1 MNLQLFLLLIVVVTA
16 LAFDFTNGFHDTG
29 NAMATSIASGAL
41 APRVAV
47 ALPAVLNLIG
57 AFLSTAVAA
66 TIAKG
71 LIDANLVTLELVF
84 AGLVGGI
91 VWNLLTWLL
100 GIPSSSSHALIGGI
114 VGATIAA
121 VGLRGVIWS
130 GVVSKVIVPAV
141 VAALLATL
149 VGAVGT
155 WLVYRTTRGVAEKR
169 TERGFR
175 RGQIGSA
182 SLVSLA
188 HGTNDAQ
195 KTMGVIFLA
204 LMSYGAVST
213 TASVPPLWV
222 IVSCAVAMAAGTYLG
237 GWRII
242 RTLGKGLVEIKPP
255 QGMAAESSSAA
266 VILLS
271 AHFGYALSTT
281 QVATGSVL
289 GSGVGKPGAEV
300 RWGVAGRMVVAWLVT
315 LPLAGLVGAFTY
327 GLVHFIGG
335 YPGAILG
342 FALLWLTATAIW
354 LRSRRAPID
363 HTNVNADWEGNLT
376 AGLEAGAQPLADQR
390 PPVPAPPAPTPP
402 PNHRSTT
409 VRRHHEERPVS
420 AWFNYTATL
429 KILIFSLLA
438 GALLPGLFAVGVRLQ
453 AAGDGA
459 DATARRRPLLVAV
472 SWAIFALV
480 LAVVIIGVLYI
491 ARDFIAHHTG
501 WAFLGAT
508 PK

>member
-47 ALPAVLNLIG
+47 ALSAVLNLIG

-242 RTLGKGLVEIKPP
+242 RTIGKGLVEIKPP

-402 PNHRSTT
+402 PNHRAPQFGVTT
-409 VRRHHEERPVS
+409 RNAP
-420 AWFNYTATL
+420 
-429 KILIFSLLA
+429 
-438 GALLPGLFAVGVRLQ
+438 
-453 AAGDGA
+453 
-459 DATARRRPLLVAV
+459 
-472 SWAIFALV
+472 
-480 LAVVIIGVLYI
+480 
-491 ARDFIAHHTG
+491 
-501 WAFLGAT
+501 
-508 PK
+508 

>member
-300 RWGVAGRMVVAWLVT
+300 RWGVAGRMVVAWVVT

-402 PNHRSTT
+402 PNHRAPQFGVTT
-409 VRRHHEERPVS
+409 RNAP
-420 AWFNYTATL
+420 
-429 KILIFSLLA
+429 
-438 GALLPGLFAVGVRLQ
+438 
-453 AAGDGA
+453 
-459 DATARRRPLLVAV
+459 
-472 SWAIFALV
+472 
-480 LAVVIIGVLYI
+480 
-491 ARDFIAHHTG
+491 
-501 WAFLGAT
+501 
-508 PK
+508 

>member
-47 ALPAVLNLIG
+47 ALSAVLNLIG

-204 LMSYGAVST
+204 LMSFGAVST

-402 PNHRSTT
+402 PNHRAPQFGVTT
-409 VRRHHEERPVS
+409 RNAP
-420 AWFNYTATL
+420 
-429 KILIFSLLA
+429 
-438 GALLPGLFAVGVRLQ
+438 
-453 AAGDGA
+453 
-459 DATARRRPLLVAV
+459 
-472 SWAIFALV
+472 
-480 LAVVIIGVLYI
+480 
-491 ARDFIAHHTG
+491 
-501 WAFLGAT
+501 
-508 PK
+508 

>member
-47 ALPAVLNLIG
+47 ALSAVLNLIG

-266 VILLS
+266 VVLLS

-402 PNHRSTT
+402 PNHRAPQFGVTT
-409 VRRHHEERPVS
+409 RNAP
-420 AWFNYTATL
+420 
-429 KILIFSLLA
+429 
-438 GALLPGLFAVGVRLQ
+438 
-453 AAGDGA
+453 
-459 DATARRRPLLVAV
+459 
-472 SWAIFALV
+472 
-480 LAVVIIGVLYI
+480 
-491 ARDFIAHHTG
+491 
-501 WAFLGAT
+501 
-508 PK
+508 

>member
-1 MNLQLFLLLIVVVTA
+1 MNIDLFLLIIVVITA

-41 APRVAV
+41 APKVAV
-47 ALPAVLNLIG
+47 ALSAVLNLVG

-121 VGLRGVIWS
+121 VGGHGVIWK
-130 GVVSKVIVPAV
+130 GVVSKVIIPAIIA
-141 VAALLATL
+141 AALAIV
-149 VGAVGT
+149 VGAVAT
-155 WLVYRTTRGVAEKR
+155 WTVYRITRGVRPAR
-169 TERGFR
+169 TANGFR

-204 LMSYGAVST
+204 LMSYGAVSR
-213 TASVPPLWV
+213 TASMPPLWV
-222 IVSCAVAMAAGTYLG
+222 IVCCALAMALGTYLG

-242 RTLGKGLVEIKPP
+242 RTLGKGLVEIQPP

-281 QVATGSVL
+281 QVCTGSVL
-289 GSGVGKPGAEV
+289 GSGVGKPGGEV
-300 RWGVAGRMVVAWLVT
+300 RWGVAGRMATAWLVT
-315 LPLAGLVGAFTY
+315 LPLSGLVGAVTY
-327 GLVHFIGG
+327 WIVHLIGG
-335 YPGAILG
+335 YPGAIVG
-342 FALLWLTATAIW
+342 F
-354 LRSRRAPID
+354 S
-363 HTNVNADWEGNLT
+363 
-376 AGLEAGAQPLADQR
+376 
-390 PPVPAPPAPTPP
+390 
-402 PNHRSTT
+402 
-409 VRRHHEERPVS
+409 
-420 AWFNYTATL
+420 
-429 KILIFSLLA
+429 
-438 GALLPGLFAVGVRLQ
+438 
-453 AAGDGA
+453 
-459 DATARRRPLLVAV
+459 LLVAV
-472 SWAIFALV
+472 SAAI
-480 LAVVIIGVLYI
+480 YI
-491 ARDFIAHHTG
+491 RSRKVKVDHNNVNAEWEGDLTAGLDKPSVSAPTAGPGSTNGSNGSGPAQPR
-501 WAFLGAT
+501 LGPDDAIKAGNPT
-508 PK
+508 